1 MSVYFLSMRPKYHLD
16 ISSHVLGWCC
26 ITMRSDLGVHGLD
39 ISAVQLL
46 LFLISTPR
54 APIPHQV
61 PHILQIAFLSRQTL
75 LGPVRLDTILDASSF
90 PVLWLDLTRSCRLCS
105 GSQSS
110 GTMEESLGYT
120 VLSKHSTCC
129 RKEIYIATDL
139 AACFFKGPKN

>member
-61 PHILQIAFLSRQTL
+61 PHILQIAFSSRQTL

-110 GTMEESLGYT
+110 GNHEGIAWIHSLEQT
-120 VLSKHSTCC
+120 LN
-129 RKEIYIATDL
+129 L
-139 AACFFKGPKN
+139 L